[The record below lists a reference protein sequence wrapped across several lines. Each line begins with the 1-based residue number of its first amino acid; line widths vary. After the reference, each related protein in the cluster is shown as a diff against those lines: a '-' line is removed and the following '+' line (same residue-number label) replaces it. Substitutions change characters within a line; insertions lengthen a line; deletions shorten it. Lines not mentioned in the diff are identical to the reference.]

1 MSVGGNFSSGH
12 TNHLIDATLSCS
24 AAVRPL
30 ENCGKCSETSVSGPV
45 PTAVYPSMLLLG
57 KICATPTPEQF
68 ALYPKV
74 AVASS
79 VRTQALMTRTV
90 CDPSQR
96 FSQYRRYQVPVPC
109 PPLPPS
115 MAGISRPSVRA
126 CNL

>member
-1 MSVGGNFSSGH
+1 MSLGANFSSGY
-12 TNHLIDATLSCS
+12 TQNLIYNNNTCS
-24 AAVRPL
+24 VPIKPI
-30 ENCGKCSETSVSGPV
+30 ETCGKCSETNVSGAAPV
-45 PTAVYPSMLLLG
+45 AVYPSMHLLG
-57 KICATPTPEQF
+57 KICPGPTAAEY

-79 VRTQALMTRTV
+79 VRTQALMTRKV

-96 FSQYRRYQVPVPC
+96 FAHFKRYNPPAPC

-115 MAGISRPSVRA
+115 MAGMSQPSSRP